1 MLLLPLTSVTVR
13 ITVFGPATLAQ
24 VKLLLFSVVVAMPQA
39 SLLPLFT
46 AEAVVLP
53 FPALFNCTVTGWQS
67 AIGAIK
73 SWTVTVAEHVLLLPE
88 ASVAVKTTVLAPT
101 FAQVKVFGLTVAV
114 KGPQA
119 SAVPSPTTDAPIE
132 PLPKA
137 FN

>member
-1 MLLLPLTSVTVR
+1 ML
-13 ITVFGPATLAQ
+13 
-24 VKLLLFSVVVAMPQA
+24 
-39 SLLPLFT
+39 
-46 AEAVVLP
+46 
-53 FPALFNCTVTGWQS
+53 
-67 AIGAIK
+67 
-73 SWTVTVAEHVLLLPE
+73 SWTVTLAEQVLLLPE

-132 PLPKA
+132 PLPKV